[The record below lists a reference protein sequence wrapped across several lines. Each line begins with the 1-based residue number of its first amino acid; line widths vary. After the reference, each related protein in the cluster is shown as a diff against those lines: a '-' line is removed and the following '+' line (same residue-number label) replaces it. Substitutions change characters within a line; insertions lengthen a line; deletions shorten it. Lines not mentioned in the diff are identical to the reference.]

1 MDIKRNIKEV
11 DYNIE
16 YSHIYTDEDFGFEQ
30 RKSIKIL
37 KNVTERLKR
46 AKKSYVLTVL
56 IDEYNPAESTLSIK
70 NFLGYLGRFKARP
83 DFVCFESQLVS
94 SYKLLLEK
102 MVPSLRKEYVKYIEK
117 HKKIP
122 CSLLIAV
129 WHLKRLGLIRT
140 HKEELNYLN
149 EKPVKNFIAK
159 KIITILP
166 QKYREVELRGLEIIA
181 STHFKK
187 YLHNISNIY
196 F

>member
-16 YSHIYTDEDFGFEQ
+16 YSHIYTDEEFGFEQ

-56 IDEYNPAESTLSIK
+56 IDEYNSIEPTLSIK
-70 NFLGYLGRFKARP
+70 NFLGYLEKFKAKP
-83 DFVCFESQLVS
+83 DFVCYESQLVS
-94 SYKLLLEK
+94 SYKLLLKK
-102 MVPSLRKEYVKYIEK
+102 MIPSLRKKYVKYIEK

-122 CSLLIAV
+122 CSFLIALSY
-129 WHLKRLGLIRT
+129 LKRLGLLKIRGPELDSL
-140 HKEELNYLN
+140 KE
-149 EKPVKNFIAK
+149 PSQPFVAK

-166 QKYREVELRGLEIIA
+166 RKYQAVEMKALKIIEATRFKRYLE
-181 STHFKK
+181 
-187 YLHNISNIY
+187 NILNI
-196 F
+196 FFG